1 MAGNGIYRYRYFT
14 DKIMGEEMKQQK
26 KKNEEAMG
34 AKNTKK
40 KNIFV
45 QKSDGRPVIEIA
57 KSPWEKR
64 IDWCCMLFLVMM
76 TLRISTTW
84 KSLPA
89 KIDTAFALSGQAMN
103 TSGKGTLLIV
113 LGLAVFLFMFLSFF
127 SRHPYGFNY
136 PVPVTKK
143 NAKALYSLGSM
154 MMAWIK
160 LLIMI
165 LFANTVFAAIELALG
180 GNPQTSIY
188 ITFGVSAG
196 CLLVLIYYI
205 LQMHKLKDTA
215 EDTGK

>member
-1 MAGNGIYRYRYFT
+1 
-14 DKIMGEEMKQQK
+14 MKQNNK
-26 KKNEEAMG
+26 KKEEVKASKG
-34 AKNTKK
+34 AAR

-45 QKSDGRPVIEIA
+45 QKSDNRPVMVIERSA
-57 KSPWEKR
+57 WEKR
-64 IDWCCMLFLVMM
+64 IDMCCMLFLVMM

-103 TSGKGTLLIV
+103 TSSKGTLLIV
-113 LGLAVFLFMFLSFF
+113 LGISIFLFMFLSFF

-136 PVPVTKK
+136 PVAVTKK
-143 NAKALYSLGSM
+143 NAKSLYQLGSM

-165 LFANTVFAAIELALG
+165 LFANVVFSAIELALG
-180 GNPQTSIY
+180 GDPTTSVY

-196 CLLVLIYYI
+196 CIIVLIYFL
-205 LQMHKLKDTA
+205 LQMRKLKDETVDA
-215 EDTGK
+215 GK